1 MGKKFVFAISSTV
14 LVFAAVL
21 MTQLYFALAPV
32 NLARASL
39 FRPVKVA
46 EYKLPDKIMALPLQH
61 LKFKSKNGNT
71 LYGVRIE
78 KPGAKYTF
86 LCHGGQGG
94 NLNMNIALAYTALM
108 AGQSVFL
115 YDYQGFG
122 KSTGRPSCV
131 GVVDN
136 GLSAHDYLVGNC
148 GIKPERI
155 VQYGVSLGT
164 GVAAAVAEKR
174 TTAGVALFCPY
185 VSLHRVAREDCPFL
199 NIYPESLFPQPD
211 LGAARFVATNSSV
224 PILVWHGAKDPLI
237 KVSHALDLQR
247 LDHGN
252 LLLCIEQDKEHGG
265 WTKEGLADKMKEFL
279 ARLEDKQAL
288 LSQR

>member
-174 TTAGVALFCPY
+174 TIVGVALFCPY

-224 PILVWHGAKDPLI
+224 PIPVWHGAKDPLI